1 MRAVEKKN
9 SGVIYLSERE
19 FVGRRGFLLEVI
31 REHESAL
38 KRFLRVRLANEPDR
52 EDIAQEVY
60 VRLCR
65 QEGLADKLSFGPEK
79 TRAYLFTIATN
90 LIRDMAR
97 RSATRKVG
105 QHDHLH
111 EEECED
117 EMPSAED
124 RLQSRQELTRIRDL
138 IGKLD
143 PKCRRAFLFSRLD
156 NMSYREIADEMEI
169 SVSMVE
175 KHISRALARIRPRIE
190 QD

>member
-1 MRAVEKKN
+1 MRAVEKQN
-9 SGVIYLSERE
+9 SGVIYLAERE

-31 REHESAL
+31 QEHETAL
-38 KRFLRVRLANEPDR
+38 KRFLRMRLANEPDR

-65 QEGLADKLSFGPEK
+65 QEGLAEKLSFGPEK

-97 RSATRKVG
+97 RGATRQVS
-105 QHDHLH
+105 QHDHLN

-124 RLQSRQELTRIRDL
+124 RLQSRQELTRIKDL

-175 KHISRALARIRPRIE
+175 KHISRALARIRPRVE

>member
-1 MRAVEKKN
+1 MRAVEKQN
-9 SGVIYLSERE
+9 SGVIYLSERKFE
-19 FVGRRGFLLEVI
+19 GRRGFLLEVI

-65 QEGLADKLSFGPEK
+65 QEGLAEKLSFGPEK

-97 RSATRKVG
+97 RGVARQVS
-105 QHDHLH
+105 QHDHLN

-143 PKCRRAFLFSRLD
+143 PKCRRAFLFSRFD

-175 KHISRALARIRPRIE
+175 KHISQALARIRPRVG